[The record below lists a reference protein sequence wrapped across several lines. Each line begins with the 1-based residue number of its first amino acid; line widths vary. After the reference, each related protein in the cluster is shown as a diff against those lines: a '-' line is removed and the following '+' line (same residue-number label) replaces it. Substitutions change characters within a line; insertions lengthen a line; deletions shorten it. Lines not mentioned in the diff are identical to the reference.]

1 MIGEVS
7 LYGIY
12 FPWLLVLALLAL
24 VASRVLSRVLARLG
38 FYRLV
43 WHPALFD
50 AALFVLVLGALVFFS
65 STGFY

>member
-1 MIGEVS
+1 MIADIS

-12 FPWLLVLALLAL
+12 VPSLLLLSLLSLA
-24 VASRVLSRVLARLG
+24 ASRTIRALLARLG

-50 AALFVLVLGALVFFS
+50 AALFMIVLGGLSLLFS
-65 STGFY
+65 NRTY